1 MKSVKLTAV
10 IRRRKKRYIQST
22 PQITAEN
29 ILNREFVAENPNE
42 KWLTDVTEFK
52 LTNGS
57 KAYLSAILDL
67 GDNSIISYVLG
78 KSNNNKLV
86 FDTLDKAIEVNP
98 TATPLFHSDLGFQYT
113 CKTFKAKLNSI
124 NAVQSMSRVGRC
136 IDNGPMEAFWGTL
149 KSEMY
154 YLRKFSTFEELEQ
167 AIDEYI
173 KFYNTKRLQ
182 KKLKGMAPIEYRSHT
197 LAA

>member
-1 MKSVKLTAV
+1 M
-10 IRRRKKRYIQST
+10 RKKRYIQ
-22 PQITAEN
+22 
-29 ILNREFVAENPNE
+29 NE
-42 KWLTDVTEFK
+42 KWLIDVTEFK

-57 KAYLSAILDL
+57 KAYLSAILDI

-78 KSNNNKLV
+78 KFNNNKLV

-98 TATPLFHSDLGFQYT
+98 TAPTLFYSDRGFQYT
-113 CKTFKAKLNSI
+113 CKTFKTKLNAI

-154 YLRKFSTFEELEQ
+154 SLRKFSIFAELEQ
-167 AIDEYI
+167 AINEYI
-173 KFYNTKRLQ
+173 KFYNIKRLQ
-182 KKLKGMAPIEYRSHT
+182 KKLKGMSPIEYRSHT
-197 LAA
+197 LVA